1 MFIIMSALTTGMG
14 SGMGAQDTDEK
25 TSWTILLASKMV
37 TKLLEAVDT
46 PENCLLQVFHNFN
59 NSSIQS
65 YLSQMSM
72 QQLLLLSVDTEIMK
86 NSKCYVALTT
96 ESLVKNASFQT
107 SIKGMIKKSLTV
119 FSCLVSSA
127 KSSTDINTLKTK
139 RKALLVSLDELS
151 LDLNMLANLIHHRT
165 SKSIDLFFFNRQQGK
180 KHNKPLFV
188 VKKNYHTLLWMQK
201 LIHVKW
207 VAFFI
212 FTYAKKT
219 KRTTKLACGV
229 LSSLCNHVI
238 RT

>member
-1 MFIIMSALTTGMG
+1 MCTEKNFQQKLIFVMFIIMSALTT
-14 SGMGAQDTDEK
+14 GMGAQDTDEK

-46 PENCLLQVFHNFN
+46 PENCVLQVFHNFN

-72 QQLLLLSVDTEIMK
+72 QQLLLLCVDAEILK
-86 NSKCYVALTT
+86 NSKCYVALAT

-107 SIKGMIKKSLTV
+107 SLKGMIKKSLTV

-139 RKALLVSLDELS
+139 RKALLVSWDELS

-188 VKKNYHTLLWMQK
+188 VKKNYHTLL
-201 LIHVKW
+201 
-207 VAFFI
+207 
-212 FTYAKKT
+212 
-219 KRTTKLACGV
+219 
-229 LSSLCNHVI
+229 
-238 RT
+238 